1 VCELAGSSDL
11 FGECAIEGA
20 LQSHPSLLVVTHIE
34 LKYTVTVDQATEAI
48 LDAPCVNSPV
58 RGTFLANTQ

>member
-20 LQSHPSLLVVTHIE
+20 LQSHPPLLVVTHIE
-34 LKYTVTVDQATEAI
+34 PTYTVPVDQATGALLEA
-48 LDAPCVNSPV
+48 LCVNSPV
-58 RGTFLANTQ
+58 R